1 MKTPFKIN
9 IGQSI
14 LDDLKSRIANTRWP
28 DEIENQ
34 KWKYGTNRSWLK
46 ELCEYWQHEFD
57 WRKQE
62 RYLNSFDHFK
72 TTIDGHGLHYIHQ
85 KGEGQHPIPLL
96 LSHGWPD
103 SFVRFLKII
112 PLLTKEDENGLS
124 FDVIVPSNPGQ
135 GFSDIP
141 PEAGMNVK
149 RIAKLFTH
157 LVTKELSYEKFI
169 AHGGDLGASISEQ
182 IALYHEESLL
192 GIHLTE
198 IPYHHI
204 LTMPPDKLDKA
215 EKKYLDT
222 VKKWQM
228 MEGAYNMVQSTKPQ
242 TLAYGLN
249 DSPVGLA
256 AWLVEK
262 FHGWSDCHGD
272 IESCYTK
279 DELLTNITIY
289 WATQTI
295 NSSFRHYTEIAK
307 DMAQIMYNPLKKIN
321 PFDKTGTKT
330 EVPTAAVETKIQ
342 PLPPK
347 DFAGKF
353 FNIQQWTT
361 LPKGGH
367 FAAMEQPELMADDIR
382 KFVTAV
388 LAQHQPEGS
397 LAAAWI
403 SK

>member
-1 MKTPFKIN
+1 MKESFN
-9 IGQSI
+9 IDIDQSI
-14 LDDLKSRIANTRWP
+14 LDDLKKRIANTRWS
-28 DEIENQ
+28 DEIENS
-34 KWKYGTNRSWLK
+34 KWEHGTNKTYLE
-46 ELCEYWQHEFD
+46 ELCDYWQHKFD
-57 WRKQE
+57 WKKQE
-62 RYLNSFDHFK
+62 EYLNSFPHFK
-72 TTIDGHGLHYIHQ
+72 TTVDGVGLHYIHQ
-85 KGEGQHPIPLL
+85 KGEGQHSIPLL
-96 LSHGWPD
+96 LTHGWPD

-112 PLLTKEDENGLS
+112 PLLTKADENGFS

-141 PEAGMNVK
+141 SEMGMNAK

-157 LVTKELSYEKFI
+157 LVTKELGYEKFI

-182 IALYHEESLL
+182 IALYHSESLL

-198 IPYHHI
+198 IPYQHI
-204 LTMPPDKLDKA
+204 LTIPPEKLDKA
-215 EKKYLDT
+215 EKKYLDSVT
-222 VKKWQM
+222 KWQM
-228 MEGAYNMVQSTKPQ
+228 TEGAYNVIQSTKPQ

-289 WATQTI
+289 WVTQTI
-295 NSSFRHYTEIAK
+295 NSSFRHYIEIAK
-307 DMAQIMYNPLKKIN
+307 DLMQTMYNPLKKIN
-321 PFDKTGTKT
+321 PFDKTGTRT

-347 DFAGKF
+347 DFAEKF
-353 FNIQQWTT
+353 FNIQQWTK
-361 LPKGGH
+361 LSKGGH
-367 FAAMEQPELMADDIR
+367 FAAMEQPELLAEDIR
-382 KFVTAV
+382 KFATTV
-388 LAQHQPEGS
+388 LVQIQPKKVLES
-397 LAAAWI
+397 I
-403 SK
+403 PV